1 MMTSSARA
9 RRRTDGDG
17 VAVSWAARRAI
28 AEEAYRLFVENGRDV
43 SAAPSCWH
51 AAEARHSRAGQDE
64 SDTDRMTL
72 LPGWRG
78 RAIEGVVRLLQRFD
92 LLWRVNFSVG
102 GTFDRQPI
110 RVPILFGHGAQQ
122 FAIGERWMLTVLRS
136 VLARRSGTFVD
147 VGVNLGQTLLK
158 VKLIDPGR
166 RYCGFEPNPR
176 AYQYA
181 TELVR
186 QNGFA
191 NCRLYPIGLG
201 ATADVAT
208 LFSKADADPSASIV
222 PGFRPPARYSQSH
235 PVAVFP
241 GDTFARE
248 LGDEVAAVKIDVEG
262 GELEVLQGLHATV
275 TRHRPFILCE
285 ILPVFERES
294 ETGRFRLR
302 RQRDVESLLSRWR
315 YRIFRIHLD
324 GTLSELDEIEAH
336 ADLTR
341 CNYLFAPV

>member
-1 MMTSSARA
+1 MTRVPPPRRFPFSPAGGTVVTTSPARA
-9 RRRTDGDG
+9 RRRSDGDG
-17 VAVSWAARRAI
+17 AAVSWAARRAI
-28 AEEAYRLFVENGRDV
+28 AEEAYRLFVESGRDA

-51 AAEARHSRAGQDE
+51 AAEARHAREGRSE
-64 SDTDRMTL
+64 SDGERMTL

-92 LLWRVNFSVG
+92 LLWRVNFSVR
-102 GTFDRQPI
+102 GTFDCQPI

-122 FAIGERWMLTVLRS
+122 FAIGERWMLAVLRS
-136 VLARRSGTFVD
+136 LLARRPGTFVD

-166 RYCGFEPNPR
+166 RYCGFEPNPQ

-191 NCRLYPIGLG
+191 HCHLYPIGLAARIEFAG
-201 ATADVAT
+201 
-208 LFSKADADPSASIV
+208 DAFAHEL
-222 PGFRPPARYSQSH
+222 GNE
-235 PVAVFP
+235 VAV
-241 GDTFARE
+241 
-248 LGDEVAAVKIDVEG
+248 VKIDVEG

-275 TRHRPFILCE
+275 MRHRPFILCQ

-302 RQRDVESLLSRWR
+302 RQREIESLLARWR

-336 ADLTR
+336 ADMTR
-341 CNYLFAPV
+341 CTYLFAPD